1 MRLILRGVFVL
12 LLWAVATPL
21 SATSTAPAILIV
33 GDSLSAGFGI
43 EVSDGWVALLQ
54 DRLSAEGYEYRVV
67 NASISGD
74 TTSGGLRRLP
84 RALERHQPVITIL
97 ELGGNDGLRA
107 TPVPVIRENLDQMV
121 QLTRA
126 AGSEVILAGMQIPPN
141 YGAAYT
147 EAFAAVYRD
156 LAKETEVELIPFFL
170 EGVALNPEKLLPDMI
185 HPNEDGQPVL
195 LENAWQALKPLLMKG
210 AQSLEAT
217 SALP

>member
-12 LLWAVATPL
+12 LLWAVAAPL

-84 RALERHQPVITIL
+84 RALERHQPAITIL

-126 AGSEVILAGMQIPPN
+126 AGSEVILAGMQLPPN

-156 LAKETEVELIPFFL
+156 LAEETEIELIPFFL

-195 LENAWQALKPLLMKG
+195 LENAWQALKPMLIKG
-210 AQSLEAT
+210 AQSMEAT

>member
-1 MRLILRGVFVL
+1 MRLILKGVFVL
-12 LLWAVATPL
+12 LLCAVAVPL

-54 DRLSAEGYEYRVV
+54 DRLTAEGYEYRVV

-84 RALERHQPVITIL
+84 RALERHQPAITIL

-107 TPVPVIRENLDQMV
+107 TPVPIIRENLDQMV

-147 EAFAAVYRD
+147 EAFSAVYRD
-156 LAKETEVELIPFFL
+156 LAEETEIELIPFFM

-185 HPNEDGQPVL
+185 HPNEDGQPIL
-195 LENAWQALKPLLMKG
+195 LENAWQALKPLLIKG
-210 AQSLEAT
+210 AQSMEAA